1 MKKLRFHDGKFI
13 IVQVA
18 DAQDLRHVRPTM
30 IRMLNRAYDDLHPN
44 LVVLTG
50 DNILGN
56 HLRDARIGTREVI
69 HTLDGEREALRGA
82 IAALCAPIE
91 KRGIPFASISRIRF
105 ASISRT
111 ISVSIPPEFIDVRP

>member
-30 IRMLNRAYDDLHPN
+30 IRMLNRAYDDLHPD

-56 HLRDARIGTREVI
+56 HLRDARIGTR
-69 HTLDGEREALRGA
+69 
-82 IAALCAPIE
+82 
-91 KRGIPFASISRIRF
+91 
-105 ASISRT
+105 
-111 ISVSIPPEFIDVRP
+111 